1 MICHEGR
8 LPDLHLYARC
18 KILCLSSTIGVN
30 LIKIITQSDTACI
43 FILVNRNGLS
53 IFSIISEISPM
64 FVEHVTMLARL
75 KINNSL
81 SIIKSPC
88 VKSPVNRCQNAIIA
102 TKGNKGFK
110 SPKLNFR
117 ICHPNRN

>member
-1 MICHEGR
+1 M
-8 LPDLHLYARC
+8 
-18 KILCLSSTIGVN
+18 N

-75 KINNSL
+75 KI
-81 SIIKSPC
+81 
-88 VKSPVNRCQNAIIA
+88 IIA
-102 TKGNKGFK
+102 
-110 SPKLNFR
+110 LV
-117 ICHPNRN
+117 